1 MKEQERLKK
10 EGVSLEDPD
19 TDPEA
24 AGMGVQDLD
33 LEDGDLFGPEE
44 PMEIG

>member
-24 AGMGVQDLD
+24 AVMGGQELD
-33 LEDGDLFGPEE
+33 LEEEGDLFGEE